1 MAERLSNQKS
11 SAIDN
16 DNLFTKL
23 TKKMATRQFQITLS
37 QKDSEYLKEIAKYL
51 DLTESEVIRKGLKL
65 MALYAKIER
74 EEDAQLILQKGREQR
89 PLLIRD
95 TKRTGKRI
103 AF

>member
-1 MAERLSNQKS
+1 
-11 SAIDN
+11 
-16 DNLFTKL
+16 
-23 TKKMATRQFQITLS
+23 MATRQFRVNLS
-37 QKDSEYLKEIAKYL
+37 QKDSEYLKEIAKEL

-103 AF
+103 VF

>member
-1 MAERLSNQKS
+1 
-11 SAIDN
+11 
-16 DNLFTKL
+16 
-23 TKKMATRQFQITLS
+23 MATRQFQINLS
-37 QKDSEYLKEIAKYL
+37 QKDSEYLKKIAKDL

-103 AF
+103 VFQMVF

>member
-1 MAERLSNQKS
+1 
-11 SAIDN
+11 
-16 DNLFTKL
+16 
-23 TKKMATRQFQITLS
+23 MATRQFQITLS

-74 EEDAQLILQKGREQR
+74 EEDTQLILQKGREQR

-103 AF
+103 IF

>member
-1 MAERLSNQKS
+1 
-11 SAIDN
+11 
-16 DNLFTKL
+16 
-23 TKKMATRQFQITLS
+23 MATRQFQITLS

-74 EEDAQLILQKGREQR
+74 EEDTQLILQKGREQR

-95 TKRTGKRI
+95 AKRTGKRI